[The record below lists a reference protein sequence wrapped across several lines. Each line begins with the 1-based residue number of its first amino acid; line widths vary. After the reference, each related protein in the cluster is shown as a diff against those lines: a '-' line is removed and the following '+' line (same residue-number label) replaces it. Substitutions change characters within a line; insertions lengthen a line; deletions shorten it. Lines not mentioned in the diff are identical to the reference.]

1 MEYRNRKSGG
11 SKAMLLLT
19 GLIWGVAFVA
29 QSEGMNYV
37 GAFTFNC
44 CRFMIGGVMLI
55 PCIFFLRSIGA
66 GENGH
71 VSRGQRQQ
79 QRHMAVIGGICCGL
93 VICVAS
99 TLQQMGIAQTTVGKA
114 GFITALYIV
123 IVPVLGLFLG
133 KSTGLN
139 TWLSVAIAAVGMY
152 LLCITEGFSIGR
164 GDFLVFL
171 CAIGFS
177 VHILVIDYFSPKADG
192 VVISCIQF
200 FTAGI
205 ISGILMFLYEKPSW
219 EAIRAAWAPV
229 LYAGVFSCGVAYTLQ
244 VVAQKNVDPTV
255 ASLILSLESV
265 FSLLAGWLIL
275 GQKLSARELVG
286 CVLVFVAIVLAHI
299 PEHYGIRYLKR
310 KGRSRKLKM

>member
-1 MEYRNRKSGG
+1 
-11 SKAMLLLT
+11 MLLLT

-139 TWLSVAIAAVGMY
+139 TSVWQLRLWECIFYVLRKDFPLDGEIFWY
-152 LLCITEGFSIGR
+152 FYVLL
-164 GDFLVFL
+164 D
-171 CAIGFS
+171 
-177 VHILVIDYFSPKADG
+177 
-192 VVISCIQF
+192 
-200 FTAGI
+200 
-205 ISGILMFLYEKPSW
+205 
-219 EAIRAAWAPV
+219 
-229 LYAGVFSCGVAYTLQ
+229 
-244 VVAQKNVDPTV
+244 
-255 ASLILSLESV
+255 
-265 FSLLAGWLIL
+265 
-275 GQKLSARELVG
+275 
-286 CVLVFVAIVLAHI
+286 
-299 PEHYGIRYLKR
+299 
-310 KGRSRKLKM
+310 SRFIFW

>member
-1 MEYRNRKSGG
+1 MKIR
-11 SKAMLLLT
+11 
-19 GLIWGVAFVA
+19 
-29 QSEGMNYV
+29 
-37 GAFTFNC
+37 
-44 CRFMIGGVMLI
+44 
-55 PCIFFLRSIGA
+55 
-66 GENGH
+66 
-71 VSRGQRQQ
+71 
-79 QRHMAVIGGICCGL
+79 
-93 VICVAS
+93 
-99 TLQQMGIAQTTVGKA
+99 
-114 GFITALYIV
+114 
-123 IVPVLGLFLG
+123 
-133 KSTGLN
+133 STGLN

-286 CVLVFVAIVLAHI
+286 CVLVFVAIVLAQI

>member
-114 GFITALYIV
+114 GFITCLLY
-123 IVPVLGLFLG
+123 
-133 KSTGLN
+133 T
-139 TWLSVAIAAVGMY
+139 
-152 LLCITEGFSIGR
+152 
-164 GDFLVFL
+164 
-171 CAIGFS
+171 
-177 VHILVIDYFSPKADG
+177 SPSPRD
-192 VVISCIQF
+192 
-200 FTAGI
+200 T
-205 ISGILMFLYEKPSW
+205 
-219 EAIRAAWAPV
+219 R
-229 LYAGVFSCGVAYTLQ
+229 
-244 VVAQKNVDPTV
+244 
-255 ASLILSLESV
+255 
-265 FSLLAGWLIL
+265 
-275 GQKLSARELVG
+275 
-286 CVLVFVAIVLAHI
+286 
-299 PEHYGIRYLKR
+299 
-310 KGRSRKLKM
+310 

>member
-1 MEYRNRKSGG
+1 
-11 SKAMLLLT
+11 MLLLT

-55 PCIFFLRSIGA
+55 PCIFFLRSIRA

-133 KSTGLN
+133 KSSRSEYLAQCGNCGCGNVSFMYYGRIFHWTGR
-139 TWLSVAIAAVGMY
+139 
-152 LLCITEGFSIGR
+152 F
-164 GDFLVFL
+164 
-171 CAIGFS
+171 
-177 VHILVIDYFSPKADG
+177 
-192 VVISCIQF
+192 
-200 FTAGI
+200 
-205 ISGILMFLYEKPSW
+205 SGIFMCYW
-219 EAIRAAWAPV
+219 
-229 LYAGVFSCGVAYTLQ
+229 
-244 VVAQKNVDPTV
+244 
-255 ASLILSLESV
+255 
-265 FSLLAGWLIL
+265 IL
-275 GQKLSARELVG
+275 GSYFG
-286 CVLVFVAIVLAHI
+286 N
-299 PEHYGIRYLKR
+299 
-310 KGRSRKLKM
+310 

>member
-114 GFITALYIV
+114 GFITALYCGNVSFMYYGRI
-123 IVPVLGLFLG
+123 FHW
-133 KSTGLN
+133 TGR
-139 TWLSVAIAAVGMY
+139 
-152 LLCITEGFSIGR
+152 F
-164 GDFLVFL
+164 
-171 CAIGFS
+171 
-177 VHILVIDYFSPKADG
+177 
-192 VVISCIQF
+192 
-200 FTAGI
+200 
-205 ISGILMFLYEKPSW
+205 SGIFMCYW
-219 EAIRAAWAPV
+219 
-229 LYAGVFSCGVAYTLQ
+229 
-244 VVAQKNVDPTV
+244 
-255 ASLILSLESV
+255 
-265 FSLLAGWLIL
+265 IL
-275 GQKLSARELVG
+275 GSYFG
-286 CVLVFVAIVLAHI
+286 N
-299 PEHYGIRYLKR
+299 
-310 KGRSRKLKM
+310 